1 MTDTERV
8 TPKIL
13 HKLLRYEPETG
24 KLFWRE
30 RSDELSKNPSIRKSW
45 NARYAGCPSPPHH
58 KQRRRMMNPY
68 EFALMFALAV
78 VVVMIVLLWAA
89 VLL

>member
-1 MTDTERV
+1 
-8 TPKIL
+8 
-13 HKLLRYEPETG
+13 
-24 KLFWRE
+24 
-30 RSDELSKNPSIRKSW
+30 
-45 NARYAGCPSPPHH
+45 
-58 KQRRRMMNPY
+58 MMNPY